1 MRKKFKKQTE
11 LFKKGKN
18 RVIEKTKEIRQL
30 FSKAVVSSSRSGSG
44 KIVFEHYDTL
54 VKIWGG
60 SATSQPLPFG
70 ISSFT
75 NMLADIE
82 TMNDDSCST
91 SDDNESKI
99 TEDYDENQPKKSLHV
114 INNGNDGSCDKTDNL
129 PQKRK
134 SVTGNDNG
142 NVVPKLIDNKRKHLE
157 KTLSAAQRDQLM
169 MKDMKGD
176 AEFRQSLVQVMRESN
191 ETFSKSIKEI
201 SKSMSDLSKGLCS
214 SMELLAKSL
223 GSQNFPPQHL
233 PQQNIY
239 YHQYQQQSPN
249 PQVDNGL
256 SRSQE
261 TSFYSQYLND
271 GEQF

>member
-1 MRKKFKKQTE
+1 M
-11 LFKKGKN
+11 FKKGKN

-30 FSKAVVSSSRSGSG
+30 FSKAVVSGSRSGSG
-44 KIVFEHYDTL
+44 KIVFEYYNTL
-54 VKIWGG
+54 VRIWGG
-60 SATSQPLPFG
+60 SATSQPLLFG
-70 ISSFT
+70 ISSST

-82 TMNDDSCST
+82 IMNDDSSSS
-91 SDDNESKI
+91 SDDNESNV

-129 PQKRK
+129 PQKRN

-157 KTLSAAQRDQLM
+157 KTLSAAQRGQLT
-169 MKDMKGD
+169 MKDIKGD
-176 AEFRQSLVQVMRESN
+176 AEFWQSLAQVMRESN

-214 SMELLAKSL
+214 SMGLLAKSL
-223 GSQNFPPQHL
+223 GSQNLPPQHL
-233 PQQNIY
+233 PHQNIY
-239 YHQYQQQSPN
+239 YQQYQQQPPN

-256 SRSQE
+256 FLSQQ
-261 TSFYSQYLND
+261 TGFYSQYLND